1 MTTLSATVARKG
13 FFDLVKGAAKGH
25 KTYRI
30 QHRAGTAVLMS
41 EADYESLVE
50 SMELLSVPGFRES
63 IKKSIREMKKGETF
77 SLKEVLGDGK

>member
-13 FFDLVKGAAKGH
+13 FFDLVKGAANGH

-41 EADYESLVE
+41 GDDYESLLE
-50 SMELLSVPGFRES
+50 TLELMSTPGFKES
-63 IKKSIREMKKGETF
+63 IKKSIQEMKKGETF
-77 SLKEVLGDGK
+77 SIDQVLGANK